1 MLTAIRAPDRRQGV
15 LATVPGNA
23 GRLPQAW
30 LSVPGRA
37 EVRRR
42 AARLSVTLRLLGGYG
57 LSG

>member
-30 LSVPGRA
+30 QCPAVLRSPDVPPG
-37 EVRRR
+37 
-42 AARLSVTLRLLGGYG
+42 
-57 LSG
+57 